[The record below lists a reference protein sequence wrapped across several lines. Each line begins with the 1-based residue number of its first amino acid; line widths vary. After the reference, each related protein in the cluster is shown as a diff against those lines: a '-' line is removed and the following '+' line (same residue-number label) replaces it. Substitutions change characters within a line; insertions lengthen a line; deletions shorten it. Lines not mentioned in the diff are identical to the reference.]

1 MFKLRSRS
9 AILNGTILCGLLTHP
24 YPSLILS
31 PATVTGTKTST
42 VHFWHNSIDS
52 SRSHDYINR
61 KAKHVSRKSLLE
73 QSPSIQN
80 PENPW
85 MPNFSAISSVLQ
97 KSETGQGRSFE
108 QYFRHFV
115 LGCMPALCEYTTQD
129 TQISNKYCHSYSVHQ
144 AVLCHAVSCNFK
156 LRYFKERVKKCC
168 SMNVAIFA
176 CVLSE
181 MDQLAI

>member
-52 SRSHDYINR
+52 SRSPDYINR

-80 PENPW
+80 PENP
-85 MPNFSAISSVLQ
+85 
-97 KSETGQGRSFE
+97 
-108 QYFRHFV
+108 
-115 LGCMPALCEYTTQD
+115 
-129 TQISNKYCHSYSVHQ
+129 
-144 AVLCHAVSCNFK
+144 
-156 LRYFKERVKKCC
+156 
-168 SMNVAIFA
+168 
-176 CVLSE
+176 
-181 MDQLAI
+181 